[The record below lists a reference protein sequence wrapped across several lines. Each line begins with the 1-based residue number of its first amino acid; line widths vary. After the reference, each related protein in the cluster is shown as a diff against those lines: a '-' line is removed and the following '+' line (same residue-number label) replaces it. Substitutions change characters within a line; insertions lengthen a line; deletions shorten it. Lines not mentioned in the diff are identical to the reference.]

1 MNFLQKQLLLTIMLA
16 TTVGSLSAVSE
27 RVPFNDSG
35 FVVQNNTYKKLKIQ
49 FFNAEQPT
57 KALGGDPAYEQ
68 DRPYVPRF
76 SSIKIPK
83 GAVSIKVTHSNQG
96 EKSVVL
102 DRLPINSSQSYTI
115 NFDKAT
121 GKFSLV

>member
-1 MNFLQKQLLLTIMLA
+1 MKFIQKQLLLTIMLA
-16 TTVGSLSAVSE
+16 TTALSLSAVSE
-27 RVPFNDSG
+27 RVPFDDSG

-49 FFNAEQPT
+49 FYNAEKPT

-83 GAVSIKVTHSNQG
+83 GAVTIKVTHSDQG
-96 EKSVVL
+96 EKSIVL
-102 DRLPINSSQSYTI
+102 DKLRINSSQSYVI
-115 NFDKAT
+115 NFDNAT